1 MADDR
6 ISRYS
11 PPIPPRL
18 YKPAEAP
25 SVQRGNPQA
34 PVAGEEQDDR
44 GAQIRAATGLDGTST
59 FQGASP
65 SLSLGGPLAGAIGG
79 QNWGAIRPGQKNTV
93 DTQNFYRD
101 VAKAEAEYAKSIEPQ
116 VRDLE
121 TQRAQAKA
129 DAAQAKS
136 DMEKQGARPSKGDP
150 NRQSWESKRDELKAK
165 LNQANERARTAR
177 DDIEKLKTGQPLT
190 EGGKPVRLRAGG
202 VEFSPGSSPVAANV
216 TDMVTG
222 KSFNGLNSPTNS
234 LPDNLHP
241 VLKGRLG
248 SDRFDLSQAHG
259 SVPGTHAEIHALN
272 DALWAR
278 EEWNGG
284 PRKGSPGADAKVT
297 VTEADLKTFSADTAW
312 LKGSKDGTIK
322 AGDRAPM
329 CLNCDQLT
337 KGVQNR
343 AGVSGKEPQAPSAIK
358 APTDTAPNPSAP
370 KVGDTNLDA
379 AKGGAKAGFAA
390 GLGLST
396 LEAIQSG
403 HLDGKKFGKDV
414 LVSTAAGSVAGVVE
428 ENAAKF
434 IDRKAGQLVQD
445 GVEAVAKRGVAAE
458 TAGIAS
464 TSARAIASRV
474 GGAGI
479 AGGVVN
485 AGFAAVDQVGAYR
498 RGEVTGSQAIGN
510 VAGEAAVGV
519 GAGMAGAAIGA
530 TVGSVVPGVGT
541 VVGAAVGF
549 GVGYLADKGLRGL
562 GVDKAV
568 AGAVTSTA
576 DGLQSAYRWAF
587 DS

>member
-11 PPIPPRL
+11 PPTTSRQ
-18 YKPAEAP
+18 YKPAEPP

-34 PVAGEEQDDR
+34 PGVGEEQDDR

-59 FQGASP
+59 FQGASSELRP
-65 SLSLGGPLAGAIGG
+65 GGPLAGAIGG

-93 DTQNFYRD
+93 DTQNFFRD

-116 VRDLE
+116 VRELE

-129 DAAQAKS
+129 DAAQAEG
-136 DMEKQGARPSKGDP
+136 DMRGQGPRPSKGDP
-150 NRQSWESKRDELKAK
+150 NRQSWESERDRLKGK
-165 LNQANERARTAR
+165 LNDANERARTAR
-177 DDIEKLKTGQPLT
+177 DNIEKLKTGQPLT
-190 EGGKPVRLRAGG
+190 EGGKPVQLRAGG
-202 VEFSPGSSPVAANV
+202 IEFSPGSSPVAANV
-216 TDMVTG
+216 TDTVTG
-222 KSFNGLNSPTNS
+222 KSFNGLNSPTNA

-241 VLKGRLG
+241 VLKERL
-248 SDRFDLSQAHG
+248 SRFDPSLAHG

-284 PRKGSPGADAKVT
+284 PRKGSPGADAKAT
-297 VTEADLKTFSADTAW
+297 VTEADLKSFSADTAW

-343 AGVSGKEPQAPSAIK
+343 AGVSGKEPQAPSAIR

-370 KVGDTNLDA
+370 KIGGTNLEA

-396 LEAIQSG
+396 FEAFRSG
-403 HLDGKKFGKDV
+403 HLDGNMLGKDV

-428 ENAAKF
+428 ENAAKL
-434 IDRKAGQLVQD
+434 IDRKAGQVIQN
-445 GVEAVAKRGVAAE
+445 GVEAVAKRGIAAE
-458 TAGIAS
+458 TANVAS

-485 AGFAAVDQVGAYR
+485 AGFAAVDQVEAYR

-519 GAGMAGAAIGA
+519 GSGMAGAAIGA

-568 AGAVTSTA
+568 AGAVTSAA
-576 DGLQSAYRWAF
+576 DGLQSAYHWAF
-587 DS
+587 GA